1 MFAPRFLIRDGHELQ
16 FFFYMDRGLEE
27 KSKST
32 IFRRLGDLIRDS
44 NGIATRGGI
53 DQECVH
59 ICLGS
64 GDSFASATICG
75 TNTFPIVTAPMTA
88 TARAAAFLQRQA
100 NPNFSGPF
108 ASSGHWA

>member
-16 FFFYMDRGLEE
+16 FFFYMDRNLEE

-59 ICLGS
+59 ICL
-64 GDSFASATICG
+64 
-75 TNTFPIVTAPMTA
+75 VQA
-88 TARAAAFLQRQA
+88 TASPAPQSVERIRSQ
-100 NPNFSGPF
+100 S
-108 ASSGHWA
+108 